1 MIDNLALSTA
11 LRARALTLE
20 VSTATG
26 SFEATATGY
35 SRAAGSWFDDGFE
48 VGQEVFGVDFLLDAN
63 NAPKV
68 ITALT
73 DLVMT
78 TAGFTVDVV
87 GDRKLSGVS
96 GTASEAAGTRTL
108 TVGLPD
114 RMESEN
120 DQVKAGAGVPWWRE
134 EYSPGA
140 GRRVGHGPNAE
151 LEYFVDYFLTVFLPS
166 DTGARAARRYQDA
179 LIAHFP
185 PGYVVTPTPNPCRVR
200 GDVVPV
206 PGRLLQ
212 SIEPAG
218 FLVVPVTVP
227 AILRTANNI

>member
-20 VSTATG
+20 VVASTGT
-26 SFEATATGY
+26 FEATSTGY
-35 SRAAGSWFDDGFE
+35 ARASGSFFDDGFE
-48 VGQEVFGVDFLLDAN
+48 VGQEVYGTDFALDAN
-63 NAPKV
+63 NEPKV
-68 ITALT
+68 ITALSA
-73 DLVMT
+73 LVMT
-78 TAGFTVDVV
+78 TDGFTVDAVD
-87 GDRKLSGVS
+87 DRKLSGTS
-96 GTASEAAGTRTL
+96 GTSTEAAGTRTL

-114 RMESEN
+114 RMETEN

-134 EYSPGA
+134 EYSPGS

-151 LEYFVDYFLTVFLPS
+151 LEYLVDYFITIFLPS

-185 PGYVVTPTPNPCRVR
+185 PGYVVTPTPTPCRVR

-206 PGRLLQ
+206 PGTLLQ
-212 SIEPAG
+212 SVEPSG

-227 AILRTANNI
+227 TIVRTANNI